1 FPQSAP
7 HGV

>member
-1 FPQSAP
+1 EPQSAP

>member
-1 FPQSAP
+1 TPQSAP